1 MMKNASTSTNNTKV
15 DFFFFLLSNSNTYS
29 PWLFIKISGDA
40 RIKYSGVY
48 FLAINILLIMLS

>member
-15 DFFFFLLSNSNTYS
+15 DFFFLLSNSNTYS

-40 RIKYSGVY
+40 RITYSGVY
-48 FLAINILLIMLS
+48 FLAINILLTMLS